1 MRVTAYDAV
10 MLTASANNNNS
21 LRHGDE
27 CRRRGNESKRRG
39 IERADEC
46 EKSGDRLLLC
56 MDATDRMLGF
66 QLALESS
73 QLVPRKWRMR

>member
-1 MRVTAYDAV
+1 MVMDAV
-10 MLTASANNNNS
+10 EE
-21 LRHGDE
+21 G
-27 CRRRGNESKRRG
+27 RGEKTG
-39 IERADEC
+39 YGERADEG